1 MLPSYLNLQHG
12 PPRHPHQHCSDDEDG
27 DEDDHT
33 TFIYSDTQHD
43 FPCHHCS
50 NYSNRGHLCNI
61 ASKNN
66 NEFMI
71 DHDSSD
77 DQNDSNDIVI
87 KMIWMMTIFVLWCTS
102 PIVLSS
108 SSADII
114 LSHSLTLPK
123 SVLCPSR
130 RERDIKSQYYYFSR
144 LSSITINTIAAI
156 INHVIVRV
164 MLSSLEYVIPR
175 SKLFIKMHT

>member
-12 PPRHPHQHCSDDEDG
+12 PPRHPHQHCCDDEDG
-27 DEDDHT
+27 DEDDHA

-61 ASKNN
+61 ASKND

-77 DQNDSNDIVI
+77 DQNDSNDMDI
-87 KMIWMMTIFVLWCTS
+87 KIIWMMTIFVLWSTS
-102 PIVLSS
+102 LLCFHPRLLISS
-108 SSADII
+108 SVT
-114 LSHSLTLPK
+114 HSLFQKVFPAPLAEKETSRVNIIIFQGYHLSRSPPSLP
-123 SVLCPSR
+123 SL
-130 RERDIKSQYYYFSR
+130 
-144 LSSITINTIAAI
+144 T
-156 INHVIVRV
+156 
-164 MLSSLEYVIPR
+164 MLL
-175 SKLFIKMHT
+175 